1 MKLLLATRNPGK
13 VREAAR
19 LLARLPVEPVS
30 LDDEGIA
37 EEAEET
43 GETFEANAAQK
54 SLFYSSRSRL
64 VTLAEDSGLEVDA
77 LDGRPGVRSARYGGP
92 GLDDSG
98 RLRLVL
104 REMEGVEAARRT
116 ARFVSCVALSRGGR
130 LLGTWRGTVEGVLLT
145 EPRGEGGFGYDP
157 IFFVPRLGK
166 TTAEI
171 STAEKNEI
179 SHRGEAFRRLS
190 EGLPALLP
198 GLLGGTGKGG
208 DIS

>member
-19 LLARLPVEPVS
+19 LLAGLPLELVS
-30 LDDEGIA
+30 LDDEGIG

-43 GETFEANAAQK
+43 GETFEENAAQK
-54 SLFYSSRSRL
+54 SRFYSSRSPL
-64 VTLAEDSGLEVDA
+64 VTVAEDSGLEVDA

-92 GLDDSG
+92 GLDDAG
-98 RLRLVL
+98 RLQLVL
-104 REMEGVEAARRT
+104 RELQGVAEARRT
-116 ARFVSCVALSRGGR
+116 ARFVSCVSLSRDGH
-130 LLGTWRGTVEGVLLT
+130 LLGTWRGIVEGVLLD

-157 IFFVPRLGK
+157 IFFVPGLGR

-179 SHRGEAFRRLS
+179 SHRGKAFRRLAADLPVLLA
-190 EGLPALLP
+190 GLDGAAGP
-198 GLLGGTGKGG
+198 GG
-208 DIS
+208 DNS